1 MPSLRHLVREIHR
14 RSIWQ
19 VLGVYLVGSWGA
31 LQVVDTLVGVAGLP
45 DWFPT
50 LAVALLVLGLPIV
63 LATAVVQEGI
73 PADREDREDRE
84 DLDAREDFAER
95 TAGSGTVPPQAPQP
109 EPEPPRIHHR
119 VFTWKNAIM
128 GGVVAFALW
137 GVVAAGWLVLAGPA
151 AWAGVGEGRET
162 SAATAATDATVP
174 GFLAVAAD
182 PPGAELH
189 AVRVS
194 ATGEPV
200 PGDSL
205 ALGASPVSGQA
216 VDPGEYL
223 IRVTP
228 RDGEPLS
235 LLARVRPEDT
245 TRLAPALPPEG
256 EEGRGMVVV
265 AGGSVGA
272 EGDPRSVE
280 SFLLDRHEVTNAR
293 FLEFVSSGGYEEMSL
308 WPVTMVVRGT
318 EVPRREALSHLGDRT
333 GSPGPRSWSGGVYPE
348 GEGQH
353 PVVGVSWYEARAY
366 CLGQGKRLPTR
377 DEWWR
382 AAQGEGRRFPWGDDT
397 ESVDARANFGLEG
410 SAPVGSYPSGVSPF
424 GAFDMAG
431 NVREWV
437 AGVQPEEPDRRLAVG
452 GSWQDPSYAFDP
464 IFGDPFPP
472 DFASSS
478 VGFRCARDLAAER

>member
-1 MPSLRHLVREIHR
+1 MPSLRHLIREIHR

-31 LQVVDTLVGVAGLP
+31 LQIVDTLVGVAGLP

-50 LAVALLVLGLPIV
+50 LALALLVLGLPVV

-73 PADREDREDRE
+73 PAERVERDELGERSARREK
-84 DLDAREDFAER
+84 LP
-95 TAGSGTVPPQAPQP
+95 SQAPDP
-109 EPEPPRIHHR
+109 ELPRVHHR
-119 VFTWKNAIM
+119 VFTWKNAIV

-137 GVVAAGWLVLAGPA
+137 GVVAAGWLVLAGPSA
-151 AWAGVGEGRET
+151 LVRAGEGRVT
-162 SAATAATDATVP
+162 SAAADATVP

-194 ATGEPV
+194 ATGEVV

-205 ALGASPVSGQA
+205 ALGASPAAGQA
-216 VDPGEYL
+216 LDPGEYL
-223 IRVTP
+223 IRITP
-228 RDGEPLS
+228 RDGEPLQ
-235 LLARVRPEDT
+235 LLARVRAGDT
-245 TRLAPALPPEG
+245 TRLTPVLPPEG
-256 EEGRGMVVV
+256 EEARGMIVV

-272 EGDPRSVE
+272 EGDTRSVE

-293 FLEFVSSGGYEEMSL
+293 FLEFVSSGGYEDMSL
-308 WPVTMVVRGT
+308 WPVTMVVRGA
-318 EVPRREALSHLGDRT
+318 EVPRREALRHLVDRT
-333 GSPGPRSWSGGVYPE
+333 GAPGPRSWSGGVYPE

-366 CLGQGKRLPTR
+366 CLREEKRLPTR

-382 AAQGEGRRFPWGDDT
+382 AAQGEDRRFPWGDDT

-410 SAPVGSYPSGVSPF
+410 PAPVGSYPSGVGPF

-437 AGVQPEEPDRRLAVG
+437 AGVPPEAPGRRLAVG

-478 VGFRCARDLAAER
+478 VGFRCARGRAPER

>member
-1 MPSLRHLVREIHR
+1 MPSLRHLIREIHR

-31 LQVVDTLVGVAGLP
+31 LQVVDTLVAVAGLP

-50 LAVALLVLGLPIV
+50 LAVALLVVGLPVV

-73 PADREDREDRE
+73 PAEREEREEPEARE
-84 DLDAREDFAER
+84 AREDFEER
-95 TAGSGTVPPQAPQP
+95 AAGSERVPPKAPEP

-137 GVVAAGWLVLAGPA
+137 GVVAAGWLVLAGPSA
-151 AWAGVGEGRET
+151 LVGVGEGRET
-162 SAATAATDATVP
+162 AAAADATVP

-194 ATGEPV
+194 ATGEV
-200 PGDSL
+200 GPGDSL
-205 ALGASPVSGQA
+205 ALGASPVAGQA
-216 VDPGEYL
+216 LEPGEYL
-223 IRVTP
+223 IRITP
-228 RDGEPLS
+228 RDREPLL
-235 LLARVRPEDT
+235 LLARVRAGDT
-245 TRLAPALPPEG
+245 TRLTPALPPEG
-256 EEGRGMVVV
+256 EEADGMIVV

-272 EGDPRSVE
+272 EGDTRSVE

-293 FLEFVSSGGYEEMSL
+293 FLEFVSSGGYEDMSL
-308 WPVTMVVRGT
+308 WPVTMAVRGA
-318 EVPRREALSHLGDRT
+318 EVSRGEALRHLVDRT
-333 GSPGPRSWSGGVYPE
+333 GAPGPRSWSGGVYPE
-348 GEGQH
+348 GEGEH
-353 PVVGVSWYEARAY
+353 PVVGVSWFEARAY
-366 CLGQGKRLPTR
+366 CLREEKRLPTR

-382 AAQGEGRRFPWGDDT
+382 AAQGEDRRFPWGDDT

-410 SAPVGSYPSGVSPF
+410 PAPVGSYPSGVSPF

-437 AGVQPEEPDRRLAVG
+437 AGVPPEAPGRRLAVG